1 MQLLCEAYIE
11 LAYVDVMQL
20 KKERGTI
27 RPAGIEQP
35 IALHIM
41 YLFRVKFK
49 LNNYDGNYIFLSS
62 PALWQ
67 MLPFYFNL
75 FSKRLTPIKY
85 ESNLW
90 KNTKAAGKNCHP
102 MEVNQVKTFFF
113 LASDSKTYVNLK

>member
-85 ESNLW
+85 ESNL
-90 KNTKAAGKNCHP
+90 
-102 MEVNQVKTFFF
+102 
-113 LASDSKTYVNLK
+113 